1 MKALTT
7 IKLLWGFTYNQL
19 AYLFDST
26 KGRIYSV
33 RGAQTGFSALERE
46 FELWLHQEGLQFT
59 HWAILNEGMARAHIS
74 LNAEVIEMLN
84 SRHRYLL
91 KQEKVQER
99 ALSTLRSNF
108 FYDLKAYA
116 AMQRIEEII
125 PEKFST
131 FKERLVLLKRQY
143 TLAYRKSRFTTLYR
157 REAMLARTRAEL
169 KAIED
174 VLNMQFSDPDGI
186 AK

>member
-1 MKALTT
+1 
-7 IKLLWGFTYNQL
+7 
-19 AYLFDST
+19 
-26 KGRIYSV
+26 
-33 RGAQTGFSALERE
+33 
-46 FELWLHQEGLQFT
+46 
-59 HWAILNEGMARAHIS
+59 MARAHLS

-84 SRHRYLL
+84 SRHKYLL

-99 ALSTLRSNF
+99 ALSTLRNNF

-116 AMQRIEEII
+116 AMQRIEENI

-174 VLNMQFSDPDGI
+174 LLNMPFSDPDGI